1 LINGGDVAG
10 IGPSIS
16 KARRW
21 TIVGLLF
28 ASGFI
33 NYLDRAI
40 VSVALPVIALEL
52 HLGPAAKG
60 VLLSAF
66 FWSYAVMQLPMGW
79 YSDRYNLR
87 WLYAGAFALWSLAC
101 GFTGFASTLG
111 ILIVLRVLMGVGESI
126 YLPGGMKA
134 VSLFFDAKDRGLASG
149 LVNCGTRAGL
159 AFGAPLIAAIVVAV
173 GWKNAFFVIGFASLV
188 WLIPWLK
195 AYPVGTTVAATPAQ
209 RQPGQSRSWV
219 DRNLLIMCV
228 AHVSYGYYWY
238 LLVTWLPD
246 YLVVS
251 RHLPL
256 QKAGAYTAIPFLI
269 YGIAEPVGGW
279 MADQLIRRG
288 WGEMLSRKVIITV
301 AYSSS
306 FLFLLVGHVAS
317 DTAAIL
323 LIGGGAL
330 VGLSTGNILAI
341 LQRLAPSDEVGLW
354 TGFMNFAGNLSGIV
368 APIVTGLLIARTGS
382 YYPAF
387 VVSVFVLIVA
397 LPMYW
402 FLLKDRKNP
411 VLREAVLAREDV

>member
-1 LINGGDVAG
+1 MAG

-16 KARRW
+16 NARRW

-40 VSVALPVIALEL
+40 TSVALPIIALEL
-52 HLGPAAKG
+52 NLGPAAKG
-60 VLLSAF
+60 LLLSAF

-87 WLYAGAFALWSLAC
+87 WLYGGAFALWSLAC
-101 GFTGFASTLG
+101 GLTGLASTLG
-111 ILIVLRVLMGVGESI
+111 ILIALRVLMGVGESV
-126 YLPGGMKA
+126 YLPGGMKI
-134 VSLFFDAKDRGLASG
+134 VSLFFDAEDRGLASG

-159 AFGAPLIAAIVVAV
+159 AFGAPLIATIVVAV
-173 GWKNAFFVIGFASLV
+173 GWKNAFFILGFASLV

-195 AYPVGTTVAATPAQ
+195 TYPIGTTVSATPAQ
-209 RQPGQSRSWV
+209 RKRGEQRTWFSS
-219 DRNLLIMCV
+219 NLLVMSL
-228 AHVSYGYYWY
+228 AHICYGYYWY

-256 QKAGAYTAIPFLI
+256 QKAGAYAAIPYTI
-269 YGIAEPVGGW
+269 YGVAEPVGGW
-279 MADQLIRRG
+279 MADQFVRRG
-288 WGEMLSRKVIITV
+288 WDEMRSRKVIITL

-306 FLFLLVGHVAS
+306 IAFLLVGHVQN
-317 DTAAIL
+317 DLAAIM

-341 LQRLAPSDEVGLW
+341 LQRLAPPDEVGLW
-354 TGFMNFAGNLSGIV
+354 TGFLNACGNISGIV
-368 APIVTGLLIARTGS
+368 APIATGLIIARTGS

-387 VVSVFVLIVA
+387 VVSVFVLIAA
-397 LPMYW
+397 LPLFW
-402 FLLKDRKNP
+402 FLLKDRKASVPGETN
-411 VLREAVLAREDV
+411 LAPENA